1 MEDKDITQTDV
12 TGAPGNTGASN
23 ENGEVDVRDVYS
35 DEDSFCYTE
44 EQSYDEEPP
53 FEDFD
58 PPYAVNIPRLEYMTE
73 EEKKKTLLNF
83 AGRGQTT
90 LGDFI
95 EFKTEYA
102 IACAKQFPLPPT
114 ADDAKGLSGALM
126 EAITIEIMIANNG
139 REKGMKMPCIHALPE
154 ISLCKIAIELE
165 YVRLLKFSETAERND
180 CRLGIYCFDGV
191 NKGIYDLDENAIRSV
206 IRKYRYDIK
215 ESAMNNVFKML
226 VEMAPVVEV
235 GKYRN
240 LIPVNNGI
248 YDYDEKILMPFSP
261 DYIFTSKCRVNFDYV
276 ATNVVIH
283 NDDDGTDWDV
293 DSWVHEL
300 TDDPQV
306 EQLIW
311 QIIGAV
317 IRPNVR
323 WDKVIMPYST
333 KGNNGKGTLCRL
345 LRNLCGEGNYTS
357 IAINDMSKNFRLA
370 PLLSASA
377 VIVDE
382 NNVTGYLDDASTFKA
397 LITGDKVQIEAKYKN
412 PVDFRFSGLMVQCVN
427 FLPRVNDKTSSF
439 YRRILMVPFE
449 KCFTGAERKYI
460 KDDYLNRQ
468 EVLEY
473 VLCKVLEKIPS
484 YYEFDVPDACTRLLD
499 DYKTFNDPVR
509 QFAEEML
516 PELKWQLVP
525 NKFLYDLFK
534 AWYEENIPSG
544 RVQGKNS
551 FLQEFKDVI
560 AERDDWKATGSSVPT
575 QGYSFGSEPLI
586 IRYNLTKW
594 MNDAYRG
601 TDAAMICTPSMD
613 MIKSSVSGIIRT
625 TSGVAVEEDED
636 IPFSDKEKTV

>member
-1 MEDKDITQTDV
+1 MNDGTTNEQVVDTTDRVETISDLRMVKGTLVQATLNQAIRIAVNNAIEDAKMHFLPPSQDEV
-12 TGAPGNTGASN
+12 TEIEYRILDEVNRWISTVVADD
-23 ENGEVDVRDVYS
+23 GEKIQRLSYLPNAAIARLMIALEGIKALNYS
-35 DEDSFCYTE
+35 DG
-44 EQSYDEEPP
+44 
-53 FEDFD
+53 
-58 PPYAVNIPRLEYMTE
+58 N
-73 EEKKKTLLNF
+73 N
-83 AGRGQTT
+83 AGNYQ
-90 LGDFI
+90 
-95 EFKTEYA
+95 
-102 IACAKQFPLPPT
+102 
-114 ADDAKGLSGALM
+114 
-126 EAITIEIMIANNG
+126 
-139 REKGMKMPCIHALPE
+139 
-154 ISLCKIAIELE
+154 
-165 YVRLLKFSETAERND
+165 
-180 CRLGIYCFDGV
+180 LGIYQDCGE
-191 NKGIYDLDENAIRSV
+191 NEGIYVTTEDLFIKVIKKYNFNISVSGIRQV
-206 IRKYRYDIK
+206 MELLRYT
-215 ESAMNNVFKML
+215 
-226 VEMAPVVEV
+226 APVVAV
-235 GKYRN
+235 RKYRN

-248 YDYDEKILMPFSP
+248 FDYDTKKLLPFSP
-261 DYIFTSKCRVNFDYV
+261 DYVFVSKCKVNFNAA

-293 DSWVHEL
+293 DSWIHEL

-357 IAINDMSKNFRLA
+357 IAINDMSKNFRLS
-370 PLLSASA
+370 PLLHVSA

-397 LITGDKVQIEAKYKN
+397 LITGDQVQIEEKYKA

-534 AWYEENIPSG
+534 SWYEENIPSG

-551 FLQEFKDVI
+551 FLQEFKDVL

-613 MIKSSVSGIIRT
+613 TIKSSVSGIIRT
-625 TSGVAVEEDED
+625 TNVVAVEEDED
-636 IPFSDKEKTV
+636 KPFSDKEESV

>member
-1 MEDKDITQTDV
+1 MNDGTTNEQVVDTTDRVETISDLRMVKGTLVQATLNQAIRIAVNNAIEDAKMHFLPPSQDEV
-12 TGAPGNTGASN
+12 TEIEYRILDEVNRWISTVVADD
-23 ENGEVDVRDVYS
+23 GEKIQRLSYLPNAAIARLMIALEGIKALNYS
-35 DEDSFCYTE
+35 DG
-44 EQSYDEEPP
+44 
-53 FEDFD
+53 
-58 PPYAVNIPRLEYMTE
+58 N
-73 EEKKKTLLNF
+73 N
-83 AGRGQTT
+83 AGNYQ
-90 LGDFI
+90 
-95 EFKTEYA
+95 
-102 IACAKQFPLPPT
+102 
-114 ADDAKGLSGALM
+114 
-126 EAITIEIMIANNG
+126 
-139 REKGMKMPCIHALPE
+139 
-154 ISLCKIAIELE
+154 
-165 YVRLLKFSETAERND
+165 
-180 CRLGIYCFDGV
+180 LGIYQDCGE
-191 NKGIYDLDENAIRSV
+191 NEGIYVTTEDLFIKVIKKYNFNISVSGIRQV
-206 IRKYRYDIK
+206 MELLRYT
-215 ESAMNNVFKML
+215 
-226 VEMAPVVEV
+226 APVVAV
-235 GKYRN
+235 RKYRN

-248 YDYDEKILMPFSP
+248 FDYDTKKLLPFSP
-261 DYIFTSKCRVNFDYV
+261 DYVFVSKCKVNFNAA

-293 DSWVHEL
+293 DSWIHEL

-357 IAINDMSKNFRLA
+357 IAINDMSKNFRLS
-370 PLLSASA
+370 PLLHVSA

-397 LITGDKVQIEAKYKN
+397 LITGDQVQIEEKYKA
-412 PVDFRFSGLMVQCVN
+412 PVDFRFSGLMVQCVI

-484 YYEFDVPDACTRLLD
+484 YYDFDVPDACTRLLD

-613 MIKSSVSGIIRT
+613 TIKSSVSGIIRT
-625 TSGVAVEEDED
+625 TNVVAVEEDED
-636 IPFSDKEKTV
+636 KPFSDKEESV

>member
-1 MEDKDITQTDV
+1 MNDGTTNEQVVDTTDRVETISDLRMVKGTLVQATLNQAIRIAVNNAIEDAKMHFLPPSQDEV
-12 TGAPGNTGASN
+12 TEIEYRILDEVNRWISTVVADD
-23 ENGEVDVRDVYS
+23 GEKIQRLSYLPNAAIARLMIALEGIKALNYS
-35 DEDSFCYTE
+35 DG
-44 EQSYDEEPP
+44 
-53 FEDFD
+53 
-58 PPYAVNIPRLEYMTE
+58 N
-73 EEKKKTLLNF
+73 N
-83 AGRGQTT
+83 AGNYQ
-90 LGDFI
+90 
-95 EFKTEYA
+95 
-102 IACAKQFPLPPT
+102 
-114 ADDAKGLSGALM
+114 
-126 EAITIEIMIANNG
+126 
-139 REKGMKMPCIHALPE
+139 
-154 ISLCKIAIELE
+154 
-165 YVRLLKFSETAERND
+165 
-180 CRLGIYCFDGV
+180 LGIYQDCGE
-191 NKGIYDLDENAIRSV
+191 NEGIYVTTEDLFIKVIKKYNFNISVSGIRQV
-206 IRKYRYDIK
+206 MELLRYT
-215 ESAMNNVFKML
+215 
-226 VEMAPVVEV
+226 APVVAV
-235 GKYRN
+235 RKYRN

-248 YDYDEKILMPFSP
+248 FDYDTKKLLPFSP
-261 DYIFTSKCRVNFDYV
+261 DYVFVSKCKVNFNAA

-306 EQLIW
+306 EKLIW

-323 WDKVIMPYST
+323 WDKVVMPYST

-357 IAINDMSKNFRLA
+357 IAINDMSKNFRLS
-370 PLLSASA
+370 PLLHVSA

-397 LITGDKVQIEAKYKN
+397 LITGDQVQIEEKYKA
-412 PVDFRFSGLMVQCVN
+412 PVDFRFSGLMVKCVN

-484 YYEFDVPDACTRLLD
+484 YYDFDVPDACTRLLD

-613 MIKSSVSGIIRT
+613 TIKSSVSGIIRT

-636 IPFSDKEKTV
+636 KPFSDKEESV

>member
-1 MEDKDITQTDV
+1 MNDGTTNEQVVDTTDRVETISDLRMVKGTLVQATLNQAIRIAVNNAIEDAKMHFLPPSQDEV
-12 TGAPGNTGASN
+12 TEIEYRILDEVNRWISTVVADD
-23 ENGEVDVRDVYS
+23 GEKIQRLSYLPNAAIARLMIALEGIKALNYS
-35 DEDSFCYTE
+35 DG
-44 EQSYDEEPP
+44 
-53 FEDFD
+53 
-58 PPYAVNIPRLEYMTE
+58 N
-73 EEKKKTLLNF
+73 N
-83 AGRGQTT
+83 AGNYQ
-90 LGDFI
+90 
-95 EFKTEYA
+95 
-102 IACAKQFPLPPT
+102 
-114 ADDAKGLSGALM
+114 
-126 EAITIEIMIANNG
+126 
-139 REKGMKMPCIHALPE
+139 
-154 ISLCKIAIELE
+154 
-165 YVRLLKFSETAERND
+165 
-180 CRLGIYCFDGV
+180 LGIYQDCGE
-191 NKGIYDLDENAIRSV
+191 NEGIYVTTEDLFIKVIKKYNFNISVSGIRQV
-206 IRKYRYDIK
+206 MELLRYT
-215 ESAMNNVFKML
+215 
-226 VEMAPVVEV
+226 APVVAV
-235 GKYRN
+235 RKYRN

-248 YDYDEKILMPFSP
+248 FDYDTKKLLPFSP
-261 DYIFTSKCRVNFDYV
+261 DYVFVSKCKVNFNAA

-293 DSWVHEL
+293 DSWIHEL

-306 EQLIW
+306 EKLIW

-323 WDKVIMPYST
+323 WDKVVMPYST

-613 MIKSSVSGIIRT
+613 TIKSSVSGIIRT
-625 TSGVAVEEDED
+625 TNVVAVEEDED
-636 IPFSDKEKTV
+636 KPFSDKEESV

>member
-1 MEDKDITQTDV
+1 MIDGTTNEQVVDTTDRVETISDLRMVKGTLVQATLNQAIRIAVNNAIEDAKMHFLPPSQDEV
-12 TGAPGNTGASN
+12 TEIEYRILDEVNRWISTVVADD
-23 ENGEVDVRDVYS
+23 GEKIQRLSYLPNAAIARLMIALEGIKALNYS
-35 DEDSFCYTE
+35 DG
-44 EQSYDEEPP
+44 
-53 FEDFD
+53 
-58 PPYAVNIPRLEYMTE
+58 N
-73 EEKKKTLLNF
+73 N
-83 AGRGQTT
+83 AGNYQ
-90 LGDFI
+90 
-95 EFKTEYA
+95 
-102 IACAKQFPLPPT
+102 
-114 ADDAKGLSGALM
+114 
-126 EAITIEIMIANNG
+126 
-139 REKGMKMPCIHALPE
+139 
-154 ISLCKIAIELE
+154 
-165 YVRLLKFSETAERND
+165 
-180 CRLGIYCFDGV
+180 LGIYQDCGE
-191 NKGIYDLDENAIRSV
+191 NEGIYVTTEDLFIKVIKKYNFNISVSGIRQV
-206 IRKYRYDIK
+206 MELLRYT
-215 ESAMNNVFKML
+215 
-226 VEMAPVVEV
+226 APVVAV
-235 GKYRN
+235 RKYRN

-248 YDYDEKILMPFSP
+248 FDYDTKKLLPFSP
-261 DYIFTSKCRVNFDYV
+261 DYVFVSKCKVNFNAA

-293 DSWVHEL
+293 DSWIHEL

-357 IAINDMSKNFRLA
+357 IAINDMSKNFRLS
-370 PLLSASA
+370 PLLHVSA

-397 LITGDKVQIEAKYKN
+397 LITGDQVQIEEKYKA

-613 MIKSSVSGIIRT
+613 TIKSSVSGIIRT

-636 IPFSDKEKTV
+636 KPFSDKEESV

>member
-1 MEDKDITQTDV
+1 MNDGTTNEQVVDTTDRVETISDLRMVKGTLVQATLNQAIRIAVNNAIEDAKMHFLPPSQDEV
-12 TGAPGNTGASN
+12 TEIEYRILDEVNRWISTVVADDGEKIQRLSYLSN
-23 ENGEVDVRDVYS
+23 AAIARLMIALEGIKALNYS
-35 DEDSFCYTE
+35 DG
-44 EQSYDEEPP
+44 
-53 FEDFD
+53 
-58 PPYAVNIPRLEYMTE
+58 N
-73 EEKKKTLLNF
+73 N
-83 AGRGQTT
+83 AGNYQ
-90 LGDFI
+90 
-95 EFKTEYA
+95 
-102 IACAKQFPLPPT
+102 
-114 ADDAKGLSGALM
+114 
-126 EAITIEIMIANNG
+126 
-139 REKGMKMPCIHALPE
+139 
-154 ISLCKIAIELE
+154 
-165 YVRLLKFSETAERND
+165 
-180 CRLGIYCFDGV
+180 LGIYQDCGE
-191 NKGIYDLDENAIRSV
+191 NEGIYVTTEDLFIKVIKKYNFNISVSGIRQV
-206 IRKYRYDIK
+206 MELLRYT
-215 ESAMNNVFKML
+215 
-226 VEMAPVVEV
+226 APVVAV
-235 GKYRN
+235 RKYRN

-248 YDYDEKILMPFSP
+248 FDYDTKKLLPFSP
-261 DYIFTSKCRVNFDYV
+261 DYVFVSKCKVNFNAA

-293 DSWVHEL
+293 DSWIHEL

-306 EQLIW
+306 EKLIW

-357 IAINDMSKNFRLA
+357 IAINDMSKNFRLS
-370 PLLSASA
+370 PLLHVSA

-397 LITGDKVQIEAKYKN
+397 LITGDQVQIEEKYKA

-534 AWYEENIPSG
+534 SWYEENIPSG

-613 MIKSSVSGIIRT
+613 TIKSSVSGIIRT

-636 IPFSDKEKTV
+636 KPFSDKEESV

>member
-1 MEDKDITQTDV
+1 MNDGTTNEQVVDTTDRVETISDLRMVKGTLVQATLNQAIRIAVNNAIEDAKMHFLPPSQDEV
-12 TGAPGNTGASN
+12 TEIEYRILDEVNRWISTVVADD
-23 ENGEVDVRDVYS
+23 GEKIQRLSYLPNAAIARLMIALEGIKALNYS
-35 DEDSFCYTE
+35 DG
-44 EQSYDEEPP
+44 
-53 FEDFD
+53 
-58 PPYAVNIPRLEYMTE
+58 N
-73 EEKKKTLLNF
+73 N
-83 AGRGQTT
+83 AGNYQ
-90 LGDFI
+90 
-95 EFKTEYA
+95 
-102 IACAKQFPLPPT
+102 
-114 ADDAKGLSGALM
+114 
-126 EAITIEIMIANNG
+126 
-139 REKGMKMPCIHALPE
+139 
-154 ISLCKIAIELE
+154 
-165 YVRLLKFSETAERND
+165 
-180 CRLGIYCFDGV
+180 LGIYQDCGE
-191 NKGIYDLDENAIRSV
+191 NEGIYVTTEDLFIKVIKKYNFNISVSGIRQV
-206 IRKYRYDIK
+206 MELLRYT
-215 ESAMNNVFKML
+215 
-226 VEMAPVVEV
+226 APVVAV
-235 GKYRN
+235 RKYRN

-248 YDYDEKILMPFSP
+248 FDYDTKKLLPFSP
-261 DYIFTSKCRVNFDYV
+261 DYVFVSKCKVNFNAA

-293 DSWVHEL
+293 DSWIHEL

-357 IAINDMSKNFRLA
+357 IAINDMSKNFRLS
-370 PLLSASA
+370 PLLHVSA

-397 LITGDKVQIEAKYKN
+397 LITGDQVQIEEKYKA

-613 MIKSSVSGIIRT
+613 TIKSSVSGIIRT

-636 IPFSDKEKTV
+636 KPFSDKEESV

>member
-1 MEDKDITQTDV
+1 MNDGTTNEQVVDTTDRVETISDLRMVKGTLVQATLNQAIRIAVNNAIEDAKMHFLPPSQDEV
-12 TGAPGNTGASN
+12 TEIEYRILDEVNRWISTVVADD
-23 ENGEVDVRDVYS
+23 GEKIQRLSYLPNAAIARLMIALEGIKALNYS
-35 DEDSFCYTE
+35 DG
-44 EQSYDEEPP
+44 
-53 FEDFD
+53 
-58 PPYAVNIPRLEYMTE
+58 N
-73 EEKKKTLLNF
+73 N
-83 AGRGQTT
+83 AGNYQ
-90 LGDFI
+90 
-95 EFKTEYA
+95 
-102 IACAKQFPLPPT
+102 
-114 ADDAKGLSGALM
+114 
-126 EAITIEIMIANNG
+126 
-139 REKGMKMPCIHALPE
+139 
-154 ISLCKIAIELE
+154 
-165 YVRLLKFSETAERND
+165 
-180 CRLGIYCFDGV
+180 LGIYQDCGE
-191 NKGIYDLDENAIRSV
+191 NEGIYVTTEDLFIKVIKKYNFNISVSGIRQV
-206 IRKYRYDIK
+206 MELLRYT
-215 ESAMNNVFKML
+215 
-226 VEMAPVVEV
+226 APVVAV
-235 GKYRN
+235 RKYRN

-248 YDYDEKILMPFSP
+248 FDYDTKKLLPFSP
-261 DYIFTSKCRVNFDYV
+261 DYVFVSKCKVNFNAA

-293 DSWVHEL
+293 DSWIHEL

-357 IAINDMSKNFRLA
+357 IAINDMSKNFRLS
-370 PLLSASA
+370 PLLHVSA

-397 LITGDKVQIEAKYKN
+397 LITGDQVQIEEKYKA

-484 YYEFDVPDACTRLLD
+484 YYDFDVPDACTRLLD

-509 QFAEEML
+509 QFGEEML

-613 MIKSSVSGIIRT
+613 TIKSSVSGIIRT
-625 TSGVAVEEDED
+625 TNVVAVEEDED
-636 IPFSDKEKTV
+636 KPFSDKEESV

>member
-1 MEDKDITQTDV
+1 MNDGTTNEQVVDTTDRVETISDLRMVKGTLVQATLNQAIRIAVNNAIEDAKMHFLPPSQDEV
-12 TGAPGNTGASN
+12 TEIEYRILDEVNRWISTVVADD
-23 ENGEVDVRDVYS
+23 GEKIQRLSYLPNAAIARLMIALEGIKALNYS
-35 DEDSFCYTE
+35 DG
-44 EQSYDEEPP
+44 
-53 FEDFD
+53 
-58 PPYAVNIPRLEYMTE
+58 N
-73 EEKKKTLLNF
+73 N
-83 AGRGQTT
+83 AGNYQ
-90 LGDFI
+90 
-95 EFKTEYA
+95 
-102 IACAKQFPLPPT
+102 
-114 ADDAKGLSGALM
+114 
-126 EAITIEIMIANNG
+126 
-139 REKGMKMPCIHALPE
+139 
-154 ISLCKIAIELE
+154 
-165 YVRLLKFSETAERND
+165 
-180 CRLGIYCFDGV
+180 LGIYQDCGE
-191 NKGIYDLDENAIRSV
+191 NEGIYVTTEDLFIKVIKKYNFNISVSGIRQV
-206 IRKYRYDIK
+206 MELLRYT
-215 ESAMNNVFKML
+215 
-226 VEMAPVVEV
+226 APVVAV
-235 GKYRN
+235 RKYRN

-248 YDYDEKILMPFSP
+248 FDYDTKKLLPFSP
-261 DYIFTSKCRVNFDYV
+261 DYVFVSKCKVNFNAA

-357 IAINDMSKNFRLA
+357 IAINDMSKNFRLS
-370 PLLSASA
+370 PLLHVSA

-382 NNVTGYLDDASTFKA
+382 NNVTAYLDDASTFKA
-397 LITGDKVQIEAKYKN
+397 LITGDQVQIEEKYKA

-484 YYEFDVPDACTRLLD
+484 YYDFDVPDACTRLLD

-613 MIKSSVSGIIRT
+613 TIKSSVSGIIRT
-625 TSGVAVEEDED
+625 TNVVAVEEDED
-636 IPFSDKEKTV
+636 KPFSDKEESV

>member
-1 MEDKDITQTDV
+1 MNDGTTNEQVVDTTDRVETISDLRMVKGTLVQATLNQAIRIAVNNAIEDAKMHFLPPSQDEV
-12 TGAPGNTGASN
+12 TEIEYRILDEVNRWISTVVADD
-23 ENGEVDVRDVYS
+23 GEKIQRLSYLPNAAIARLMIALEGIKALNYS
-35 DEDSFCYTE
+35 DG
-44 EQSYDEEPP
+44 
-53 FEDFD
+53 
-58 PPYAVNIPRLEYMTE
+58 N
-73 EEKKKTLLNF
+73 N
-83 AGRGQTT
+83 AGNYQ
-90 LGDFI
+90 
-95 EFKTEYA
+95 
-102 IACAKQFPLPPT
+102 
-114 ADDAKGLSGALM
+114 
-126 EAITIEIMIANNG
+126 
-139 REKGMKMPCIHALPE
+139 
-154 ISLCKIAIELE
+154 
-165 YVRLLKFSETAERND
+165 
-180 CRLGIYCFDGV
+180 LGIYQDCGE
-191 NKGIYDLDENAIRSV
+191 NEGIYVTTEDLFIKVIKKYNFNISVSGIRQV
-206 IRKYRYDIK
+206 MELLRYT
-215 ESAMNNVFKML
+215 
-226 VEMAPVVEV
+226 APVVAV
-235 GKYRN
+235 RKYRN

-248 YDYDEKILMPFSP
+248 FDYDTKKLLPFSP
-261 DYIFTSKCRVNFDYV
+261 DYVFVSKCKVNFNAA

-293 DSWVHEL
+293 DSWIHEL

-357 IAINDMSKNFRLA
+357 IAINDMSKNFRLS
-370 PLLSASA
+370 PLLHVSA

-397 LITGDKVQIEAKYKN
+397 LITGDQVQIEEKYKA

-473 VLCKVLEKIPS
+473 VLYKVLEVIPS
-484 YYEFDVPDACTRLLD
+484 YYDFDVPDACTRLLD

-560 AERDDWKATGSSVPT
+560 AERGDWKATGSSVPT

-613 MIKSSVSGIIRT
+613 TIKSSVSGIIRT
-625 TSGVAVEEDED
+625 TNVVAVEEDED
-636 IPFSDKEKTV
+636 KPFSDKEESV

>member
-1 MEDKDITQTDV
+1 MNDGTTNEQVVDTTDRVETISDLRMVKGTLVQATLNQAIRIAVNNAIEDAKMHFLPPSQDEV
-12 TGAPGNTGASN
+12 TEIEYRILDEVNRWISTVVADD
-23 ENGEVDVRDVYS
+23 GEKIQRLSYLPNAAIARLMIALEGIKALNYS
-35 DEDSFCYTE
+35 DG
-44 EQSYDEEPP
+44 
-53 FEDFD
+53 
-58 PPYAVNIPRLEYMTE
+58 N
-73 EEKKKTLLNF
+73 N
-83 AGRGQTT
+83 AGNYQ
-90 LGDFI
+90 
-95 EFKTEYA
+95 
-102 IACAKQFPLPPT
+102 
-114 ADDAKGLSGALM
+114 
-126 EAITIEIMIANNG
+126 
-139 REKGMKMPCIHALPE
+139 
-154 ISLCKIAIELE
+154 
-165 YVRLLKFSETAERND
+165 
-180 CRLGIYCFDGV
+180 LGIYQDCGE
-191 NKGIYDLDENAIRSV
+191 NEGIYVTTEDLFIKVIKKYNFNISVSGIRQV
-206 IRKYRYDIK
+206 MELLRYT
-215 ESAMNNVFKML
+215 
-226 VEMAPVVEV
+226 APVVAV
-235 GKYRN
+235 RKYRN

-248 YDYDEKILMPFSP
+248 FDYDTKKLLPFSP
-261 DYIFTSKCRVNFDYV
+261 DYVFVSKCKVNFNAA

-293 DSWVHEL
+293 DSWIHEL

-357 IAINDMSKNFRLA
+357 IAINDMSKNFRLS
-370 PLLSASA
+370 PLLHVSA

-397 LITGDKVQIEAKYKN
+397 LITGDQVQIEEKYKA

-473 VLCKVLEKIPS
+473 VLCKVLEVIPS
-484 YYEFDVPDACTRLLD
+484 YYDFDVPDACTRLLD

-613 MIKSSVSGIIRT
+613 TIKSSVSGIIRT

-636 IPFSDKEKTV
+636 KPFSDKEESV

>member
-1 MEDKDITQTDV
+1 MELL
-12 TGAPGNTGASN
+12 
-23 ENGEVDVRDVYS
+23 R
-35 DEDSFCYTE
+35 YT
-44 EQSYDEEPP
+44 
-53 FEDFD
+53 
-58 PPYAVNIPRLEYMTE
+58 
-73 EEKKKTLLNF
+73 
-83 AGRGQTT
+83 
-90 LGDFI
+90 
-95 EFKTEYA
+95 
-102 IACAKQFPLPPT
+102 
-114 ADDAKGLSGALM
+114 
-126 EAITIEIMIANNG
+126 
-139 REKGMKMPCIHALPE
+139 
-154 ISLCKIAIELE
+154 
-165 YVRLLKFSETAERND
+165 
-180 CRLGIYCFDGV
+180 
-191 NKGIYDLDENAIRSV
+191 
-206 IRKYRYDIK
+206 
-215 ESAMNNVFKML
+215 
-226 VEMAPVVEV
+226 APVVAV
-235 GKYRN
+235 RKYRN

-248 YDYDEKILMPFSP
+248 FDYDTKKLLPFSP
-261 DYIFTSKCRVNFDYV
+261 DYVFVSKCKVNFNAA

-357 IAINDMSKNFRLA
+357 IAINDMSKNFRLS
-370 PLLSASA
+370 PLLHVSA

-397 LITGDKVQIEAKYKN
+397 LITGDQVQIEEKYKA

-613 MIKSSVSGIIRT
+613 TIKSSVSGIIRT
-625 TSGVAVEEDED
+625 TNVVAVEEDED
-636 IPFSDKEKTV
+636 KPFSDKEESV

>member
-1 MEDKDITQTDV
+1 MNDGTTNEQVVDTTDRVETISDLRMVKGTLVQATLNQAIRIAVNNAIEDAKMHFLPPSQDEV
-12 TGAPGNTGASN
+12 TEIEYRILDEVNRWISTVVADD
-23 ENGEVDVRDVYS
+23 GEKIQRLSYLPNAAIARLMIALEGIKALNYS
-35 DEDSFCYTE
+35 DGNS
-44 EQSYDEEPP
+44 
-53 FEDFD
+53 
-58 PPYAVNIPRLEYMTE
+58 
-73 EEKKKTLLNF
+73 
-83 AGRGQTT
+83 AGNYQ
-90 LGDFI
+90 
-95 EFKTEYA
+95 
-102 IACAKQFPLPPT
+102 
-114 ADDAKGLSGALM
+114 
-126 EAITIEIMIANNG
+126 
-139 REKGMKMPCIHALPE
+139 
-154 ISLCKIAIELE
+154 
-165 YVRLLKFSETAERND
+165 
-180 CRLGIYCFDGV
+180 LGIYQDCGE
-191 NKGIYDLDENAIRSV
+191 NEGIYVTTEDLFIKVIKKYNFNISVSGIRQV
-206 IRKYRYDIK
+206 MELLRYT
-215 ESAMNNVFKML
+215 
-226 VEMAPVVEV
+226 APVVAV
-235 GKYRN
+235 RKYRN

-248 YDYDEKILMPFSP
+248 FDYDTKKLLPFSP
-261 DYIFTSKCRVNFDYV
+261 DYVFVSKCKVNFNAV

-293 DSWVHEL
+293 DSWIHEL
-300 TDDPQV
+300 TDDSQV

-317 IRPNVR
+317 VRPNVR

-345 LRNLCGEGNYTS
+345 LRNLCGVGNHTS
-357 IAINDMSKNFRLA
+357 IAINDINKNFRLS
-370 PLLSASA
+370 PLLHVSA

-397 LITGDKVQIEAKYKN
+397 LITGDQVQIEEKYKA

-427 FLPRVNDKTSSF
+427 FMPRVNDKTSSF

-460 KDDYLNRQ
+460 KEDYLNRQ

-473 VLCKVLEKIPS
+473 VLYKVLEVIPS
-484 YYEFDVPDACTRLLD
+484 YYEFDVPDVCTSLLD

-551 FLQEFKDVI
+551 FLQEFKDVL

-575 QGYSFGSEPLI
+575 QGYSFCSEPLI

-594 MNDAYRG
+594 MNDSYRG
-601 TDAAMICTPSMD
+601 TSAVMKCTPPMD
-613 MIKSSVSGIIRT
+613 MIKSSVSGIIRI

>member
-1 MEDKDITQTDV
+1 MNDGTTNEQVVDTTDRVETISDLRMVKGTLVQATLNQAIRIAVNNAIEDAKMHFLPPSQDEV
-12 TGAPGNTGASN
+12 TEIEYRILDEVNRWISTVVADD
-23 ENGEVDVRDVYS
+23 GEKIQRLSYLPNAAIARLMIALEGIKALNYS
-35 DEDSFCYTE
+35 DG
-44 EQSYDEEPP
+44 
-53 FEDFD
+53 
-58 PPYAVNIPRLEYMTE
+58 N
-73 EEKKKTLLNF
+73 N
-83 AGRGQTT
+83 AGNYQ
-90 LGDFI
+90 
-95 EFKTEYA
+95 
-102 IACAKQFPLPPT
+102 
-114 ADDAKGLSGALM
+114 
-126 EAITIEIMIANNG
+126 
-139 REKGMKMPCIHALPE
+139 
-154 ISLCKIAIELE
+154 
-165 YVRLLKFSETAERND
+165 
-180 CRLGIYCFDGV
+180 LGIYQDCGE
-191 NKGIYDLDENAIRSV
+191 NEGIYVTTEDLFIKVIKKYNFNISVSGIRQV
-206 IRKYRYDIK
+206 MELLRYT
-215 ESAMNNVFKML
+215 
-226 VEMAPVVEV
+226 APVVAV
-235 GKYRN
+235 RKYRN

-248 YDYDEKILMPFSP
+248 FDYDTKKLLPFSP
-261 DYIFTSKCRVNFDYV
+261 DYVFVSKCKVNFNAA

-323 WDKVIMPYST
+323 WDKVVMPYST

-357 IAINDMSKNFRLA
+357 IAINDMSKNFRLS
-370 PLLSASA
+370 PLLHVSA

-397 LITGDKVQIEAKYKN
+397 LITGDQVQIEEKYKA

-484 YYEFDVPDACTRLLD
+484 YYDFDVPDACTRLLD

-613 MIKSSVSGIIRT
+613 TIKSSVSGIIRT
-625 TSGVAVEEDED
+625 TNVVAVEEDED
-636 IPFSDKEKTV
+636 KPFSDKEESV

>member
-1 MEDKDITQTDV
+1 MNDGTTNEQVVDTTDRVETISDLRMVKGTLVQATLNQAIRIAVNNAIEDAKMHFLPPSQDEV
-12 TGAPGNTGASN
+12 TEIEYRILDEVNRWISTVVADD
-23 ENGEVDVRDVYS
+23 GEKIQRLSYLPNAAIARLMIALEGIKALNYS
-35 DEDSFCYTE
+35 DG
-44 EQSYDEEPP
+44 
-53 FEDFD
+53 
-58 PPYAVNIPRLEYMTE
+58 N
-73 EEKKKTLLNF
+73 N
-83 AGRGQTT
+83 AGNYQ
-90 LGDFI
+90 
-95 EFKTEYA
+95 
-102 IACAKQFPLPPT
+102 
-114 ADDAKGLSGALM
+114 
-126 EAITIEIMIANNG
+126 
-139 REKGMKMPCIHALPE
+139 
-154 ISLCKIAIELE
+154 
-165 YVRLLKFSETAERND
+165 
-180 CRLGIYCFDGV
+180 LGIYQDCGE
-191 NKGIYDLDENAIRSV
+191 NEGIYVTTEDLFIKVIKKYNFNISVSGIRQV
-206 IRKYRYDIK
+206 MELLRYT
-215 ESAMNNVFKML
+215 
-226 VEMAPVVEV
+226 APVVAV
-235 GKYRN
+235 RKYRN

-248 YDYDEKILMPFSP
+248 FDYDTKKLLPFSP
-261 DYIFTSKCRVNFDYV
+261 DYVFVSKCKVNFNAA

-293 DSWVHEL
+293 DSWIHEL

-306 EQLIW
+306 EKLIW

-357 IAINDMSKNFRLA
+357 IAINDMSKNFRLS
-370 PLLSASA
+370 PLLHVSA

-397 LITGDKVQIEAKYKN
+397 LITGDQVQIEEKYKA

-473 VLCKVLEKIPS
+473 VLYKVLEVIPS
-484 YYEFDVPDACTRLLD
+484 YYDFDVPDACTRLLD

-560 AERDDWKATGSSVPT
+560 AERGDWKATGSSVPT

-636 IPFSDKEKTV
+636 KPFSDKEESV

>member
-1 MEDKDITQTDV
+1 MNDGTTNEQVVDTTDRVETISDLRMVKGTLVQATLNQAIRIAVNNAIEDAKMHFLPPSQDEV
-12 TGAPGNTGASN
+12 TEIEYRILDEVNRWISTVVADD
-23 ENGEVDVRDVYS
+23 GEKIQRLSYLPNAAIARLMIALEGIKALNYS
-35 DEDSFCYTE
+35 DG
-44 EQSYDEEPP
+44 
-53 FEDFD
+53 
-58 PPYAVNIPRLEYMTE
+58 N
-73 EEKKKTLLNF
+73 N
-83 AGRGQTT
+83 AGNYQ
-90 LGDFI
+90 
-95 EFKTEYA
+95 
-102 IACAKQFPLPPT
+102 
-114 ADDAKGLSGALM
+114 
-126 EAITIEIMIANNG
+126 
-139 REKGMKMPCIHALPE
+139 
-154 ISLCKIAIELE
+154 
-165 YVRLLKFSETAERND
+165 
-180 CRLGIYCFDGV
+180 LGIYQDCGE
-191 NKGIYDLDENAIRSV
+191 NEGIYVTTEDLFIKVIKKYNFNISVSGIRQV
-206 IRKYRYDIK
+206 MELLRYT
-215 ESAMNNVFKML
+215 
-226 VEMAPVVEV
+226 APVVAV
-235 GKYRN
+235 RKYRN

-248 YDYDEKILMPFSP
+248 FDYDTKKLLPFSP
-261 DYIFTSKCRVNFDYV
+261 DYVFVSKCKVNFNAA

-293 DSWVHEL
+293 DSWIHEL

-357 IAINDMSKNFRLA
+357 IAINDMSKNFRLS
-370 PLLSASA
+370 PLLHVSA

-397 LITGDKVQIEAKYKN
+397 LITGDQVQIEEKYKA

-473 VLCKVLEKIPS
+473 VLYKVLEVIPS
-484 YYEFDVPDACTRLLD
+484 YYDFDVPDACTRLLD

-560 AERDDWKATGSSVPT
+560 AEHDDWKATGSSVPT

-613 MIKSSVSGIIRT
+613 TIKSSVSGIIRT

-636 IPFSDKEKTV
+636 KPFSDKEESV

>member
-1 MEDKDITQTDV
+1 MNDGTTNEQVVDTTDRVETISDLRMVKGTLVQATLNQAIRIAVNNAIEDAKMHFLPPSQDEV
-12 TGAPGNTGASN
+12 TEIEYRILDEVNRWISTVVADD
-23 ENGEVDVRDVYS
+23 GEKIQRLSYLPNAAIARLMIALEGIKALNYS
-35 DEDSFCYTE
+35 DG
-44 EQSYDEEPP
+44 
-53 FEDFD
+53 
-58 PPYAVNIPRLEYMTE
+58 N
-73 EEKKKTLLNF
+73 N
-83 AGRGQTT
+83 AGNYQ
-90 LGDFI
+90 
-95 EFKTEYA
+95 
-102 IACAKQFPLPPT
+102 
-114 ADDAKGLSGALM
+114 
-126 EAITIEIMIANNG
+126 
-139 REKGMKMPCIHALPE
+139 
-154 ISLCKIAIELE
+154 
-165 YVRLLKFSETAERND
+165 
-180 CRLGIYCFDGV
+180 LGIYQDCGE
-191 NKGIYDLDENAIRSV
+191 NEGIYVTTEDLFIKVIKKYNFNISVSGIRQV
-206 IRKYRYDIK
+206 MELLRYT
-215 ESAMNNVFKML
+215 
-226 VEMAPVVEV
+226 APVVAV
-235 GKYRN
+235 RKYRN

-248 YDYDEKILMPFSP
+248 FDYDTKKLLPFSP
-261 DYIFTSKCRVNFDYV
+261 DYVFVSKCKVNFNAA

-382 NNVTGYLDDASTFKA
+382 NNVTGYLDDASAFKA

-468 EVLEY
+468 EVLGY

-484 YYEFDVPDACTRLLD
+484 YYDFDVPDACTRLLD

-613 MIKSSVSGIIRT
+613 TIKSSVSGIIRT
-625 TSGVAVEEDED
+625 TNVVAVEEDED
-636 IPFSDKEKTV
+636 KPFSDKEESV

>member
-1 MEDKDITQTDV
+1 MNDGTTNEQVVDTTDRVETISDLRMVKGTLVQATLNQAIRIAVNNAIEDAKMHFLPPSQDEV
-12 TGAPGNTGASN
+12 TEIEYRILDEVNRWISTVVADD
-23 ENGEVDVRDVYS
+23 GEKIQRLSYLPNAAIARLMIALEGIKALNYS
-35 DEDSFCYTE
+35 DG
-44 EQSYDEEPP
+44 
-53 FEDFD
+53 
-58 PPYAVNIPRLEYMTE
+58 N
-73 EEKKKTLLNF
+73 N
-83 AGRGQTT
+83 AGNYQ
-90 LGDFI
+90 
-95 EFKTEYA
+95 
-102 IACAKQFPLPPT
+102 
-114 ADDAKGLSGALM
+114 
-126 EAITIEIMIANNG
+126 
-139 REKGMKMPCIHALPE
+139 
-154 ISLCKIAIELE
+154 
-165 YVRLLKFSETAERND
+165 
-180 CRLGIYCFDGV
+180 LGIYQDCGE
-191 NKGIYDLDENAIRSV
+191 NEGIYVTTEDLFIKVIKKYNFNISVSGIRQV
-206 IRKYRYDIK
+206 MELLRYT
-215 ESAMNNVFKML
+215 
-226 VEMAPVVEV
+226 APVVAV
-235 GKYRN
+235 RKYRN

-248 YDYDEKILMPFSP
+248 FDYDTKKLLPFSP
-261 DYIFTSKCRVNFDYV
+261 DYVFVSKCKVNFNAA

-293 DSWVHEL
+293 DSWIHEL

-357 IAINDMSKNFRLA
+357 IAINDMSKNFRLS
-370 PLLSASA
+370 PLLHVSA

-397 LITGDKVQIEAKYKN
+397 LITGDQVQIEEKYKA

-473 VLCKVLEKIPS
+473 VLYKVLEVIPS
-484 YYEFDVPDACTRLLD
+484 YYDFDVPDACTRLLD

-560 AERDDWKATGSSVPT
+560 AEHDDWKATGSSVPT

-613 MIKSSVSGIIRT
+613 TIKSSVSGIIRT
-625 TSGVAVEEDED
+625 TNVVAVEEDED
-636 IPFSDKEKTV
+636 KPFSDKEESV

>member
-1 MEDKDITQTDV
+1 MNDGTTNEQVVDTTDRVETISDLRMVKGTLVQATLNQAIRIAVNNAIEDAKMHFLPPSQDEV
-12 TGAPGNTGASN
+12 TEIEYRILDEVNRWISTVVADD
-23 ENGEVDVRDVYS
+23 GEKIQRLSYLPNAAIARLMIALEGIKALNYS
-35 DEDSFCYTE
+35 DG
-44 EQSYDEEPP
+44 
-53 FEDFD
+53 
-58 PPYAVNIPRLEYMTE
+58 N
-73 EEKKKTLLNF
+73 N
-83 AGRGQTT
+83 AGNYQ
-90 LGDFI
+90 
-95 EFKTEYA
+95 
-102 IACAKQFPLPPT
+102 
-114 ADDAKGLSGALM
+114 
-126 EAITIEIMIANNG
+126 
-139 REKGMKMPCIHALPE
+139 
-154 ISLCKIAIELE
+154 
-165 YVRLLKFSETAERND
+165 
-180 CRLGIYCFDGV
+180 LGIYQDCGE
-191 NKGIYDLDENAIRSV
+191 NEGIYVTTEDLFIKVIKKYNFNISVSGIRQV
-206 IRKYRYDIK
+206 MELLRYT
-215 ESAMNNVFKML
+215 
-226 VEMAPVVEV
+226 APVVAV
-235 GKYRN
+235 RKYRN

-248 YDYDEKILMPFSP
+248 FDYDTKKLLPFSP
-261 DYIFTSKCRVNFDYV
+261 DYVFVSKCKVNFNAA

-484 YYEFDVPDACTRLLD
+484 YYEFDVPDVCTSLLD

-551 FLQEFKDVI
+551 FLQEFKDVL

-575 QGYSFGSEPLI
+575 QGYSFCSEPLI

-613 MIKSSVSGIIRT
+613 TIKSSVSGIIRT

-636 IPFSDKEKTV
+636 KPFSDKEESV

>member
-1 MEDKDITQTDV
+1 MNDGTTNEQVVDTTDQVETISDLRMVKGTLVQATLNQAIRIAVNNAIEDAKTHFLPPSQDEV
-12 TGAPGNTGASN
+12 TEIEYRILDEVNRWISTVVAGD
-23 ENGEVDVRDVYS
+23 GEKIQRLSYLPNAAIARLMIALEGIKALNYS
-35 DEDSFCYTE
+35 DG
-44 EQSYDEEPP
+44 
-53 FEDFD
+53 
-58 PPYAVNIPRLEYMTE
+58 N
-73 EEKKKTLLNF
+73 N
-83 AGRGQTT
+83 AGNYQ
-90 LGDFI
+90 
-95 EFKTEYA
+95 
-102 IACAKQFPLPPT
+102 
-114 ADDAKGLSGALM
+114 
-126 EAITIEIMIANNG
+126 
-139 REKGMKMPCIHALPE
+139 
-154 ISLCKIAIELE
+154 
-165 YVRLLKFSETAERND
+165 
-180 CRLGIYCFDGV
+180 LGIYQDCGE
-191 NKGIYDLDENAIRSV
+191 NEGIYVTTEDLFIKVIKKYNFNISVSGIRQV
-206 IRKYRYDIK
+206 MELLRYT
-215 ESAMNNVFKML
+215 
-226 VEMAPVVEV
+226 APVVAV
-235 GKYRN
+235 RKYRN

-248 YDYDEKILMPFSP
+248 FDYDTKKLLPFSP
-261 DYIFTSKCRVNFDYV
+261 DYVFVSKCKVNFN
-276 ATNVVIH
+276 ATAINVVIH

-293 DSWVHEL
+293 DSWIHEL
-300 TDDPQV
+300 TDDSQV

-345 LRNLCGEGNYTS
+345 LRNLCGVGNHTS
-357 IAINDMSKNFRLA
+357 IAINDINKNFRLS
-370 PLLSASA
+370 PLLHVSA

-397 LITGDKVQIEAKYKN
+397 LITGDQVQIEEKHKA

-427 FLPRVNDKTSSF
+427 FMPRVNDKTSSF

-460 KDDYLNRQ
+460 KEDYLNRQ

-473 VLCKVLEKIPS
+473 VLYKVLEVIPS
-484 YYEFDVPDACTRLLD
+484 YYEFDVPDVCTSLLD

-551 FLQEFKDVI
+551 FLQEFKDVL

-594 MNDAYRG
+594 MNDSYRG
-601 TDAAMICTPSMD
+601 TSAVMKCTPPMD

>member
-1 MEDKDITQTDV
+1 MNDGTTNEQVVDTTDRVETISDLRMVKGTLVQATLNQAIRIAVNNAIEDAKMHFLPPSQDEV
-12 TGAPGNTGASN
+12 TEIEYRILDEVNRWISTVVADD
-23 ENGEVDVRDVYS
+23 GEKIQRLSYLPNAAIARLMIALEGIKALNYS
-35 DEDSFCYTE
+35 DG
-44 EQSYDEEPP
+44 
-53 FEDFD
+53 
-58 PPYAVNIPRLEYMTE
+58 N
-73 EEKKKTLLNF
+73 N
-83 AGRGQTT
+83 AGNYQ
-90 LGDFI
+90 
-95 EFKTEYA
+95 
-102 IACAKQFPLPPT
+102 
-114 ADDAKGLSGALM
+114 
-126 EAITIEIMIANNG
+126 
-139 REKGMKMPCIHALPE
+139 
-154 ISLCKIAIELE
+154 
-165 YVRLLKFSETAERND
+165 
-180 CRLGIYCFDGV
+180 LGIYQDCGE
-191 NKGIYDLDENAIRSV
+191 NEGIYVTTEDLFIKVIKKYNFNISVSGIRQV
-206 IRKYRYDIK
+206 MELLRYT
-215 ESAMNNVFKML
+215 
-226 VEMAPVVEV
+226 APVVAV
-235 GKYRN
+235 RKYRN

-248 YDYDEKILMPFSP
+248 FDYDTKKLLPFSP
-261 DYIFTSKCRVNFDYV
+261 DYVFVSKCKVNFNAA

-293 DSWVHEL
+293 DSWIHEL

-357 IAINDMSKNFRLA
+357 IAINDMSKNFRLS
-370 PLLSASA
+370 PLLHVSA

-397 LITGDKVQIEAKYKN
+397 LITGDQVQIEEKYKA

-560 AERDDWKATGSSVPT
+560 AERDDWKATGSRVPT

-613 MIKSSVSGIIRT
+613 TIKSSVSGIIRT
-625 TSGVAVEEDED
+625 TNVVAVEEDED
-636 IPFSDKEKTV
+636 KPFSDKEESV

>member
-1 MEDKDITQTDV
+1 MNDGTTNEQVVDTTDRVETISDLRMVKGTLVQATLNQAIRIAVNNAIEDAKMHFLPPSQDEV
-12 TGAPGNTGASN
+12 TEIEYRILDEVNRWISTVVADD
-23 ENGEVDVRDVYS
+23 GEKIQRLSYLPNAAIARLMIALEGIKALNYS
-35 DEDSFCYTE
+35 DG
-44 EQSYDEEPP
+44 
-53 FEDFD
+53 
-58 PPYAVNIPRLEYMTE
+58 N
-73 EEKKKTLLNF
+73 N
-83 AGRGQTT
+83 AGNYQ
-90 LGDFI
+90 
-95 EFKTEYA
+95 
-102 IACAKQFPLPPT
+102 
-114 ADDAKGLSGALM
+114 
-126 EAITIEIMIANNG
+126 
-139 REKGMKMPCIHALPE
+139 
-154 ISLCKIAIELE
+154 
-165 YVRLLKFSETAERND
+165 
-180 CRLGIYCFDGV
+180 LGIYQDCGE
-191 NKGIYDLDENAIRSV
+191 NEGIYVTTEDLFIKVIKKYNFNISVSGIRQV
-206 IRKYRYDIK
+206 MELLRYT
-215 ESAMNNVFKML
+215 
-226 VEMAPVVEV
+226 APVVAV
-235 GKYRN
+235 RKYRN

-248 YDYDEKILMPFSP
+248 FDYDTKKLLPFSP
-261 DYIFTSKCRVNFDYV
+261 DYVFVSKCKVNFNAA

-293 DSWVHEL
+293 DSWIHEL

-357 IAINDMSKNFRLA
+357 IAINDMSKNFRLS
-370 PLLSASA
+370 PLLHVSA

-397 LITGDKVQIEAKYKN
+397 LITGDQVQIEEKYKA

-473 VLCKVLEKIPS
+473 VLYKVLEVIPS
-484 YYEFDVPDACTRLLD
+484 YYDFDVPDACTRLLD

-560 AERDDWKATGSSVPT
+560 AERGDWKATGSSVPT

-613 MIKSSVSGIIRT
+613 TIKSSVSGIIRT

-636 IPFSDKEKTV
+636 KPFSDKEESV

>member
-1 MEDKDITQTDV
+1 MNDGTTNEQVVDTTDRVETISDLRMVKGTLVQATLNQAIRIAVNNAIEDAKMHFLPPSQDEV
-12 TGAPGNTGASN
+12 TEIEYRILDEVNRWISTVVADD
-23 ENGEVDVRDVYS
+23 GEKIQRLSYLPNAAIARLMIALEGIKALNYS
-35 DEDSFCYTE
+35 DG
-44 EQSYDEEPP
+44 
-53 FEDFD
+53 
-58 PPYAVNIPRLEYMTE
+58 N
-73 EEKKKTLLNF
+73 N
-83 AGRGQTT
+83 AGNYQ
-90 LGDFI
+90 
-95 EFKTEYA
+95 
-102 IACAKQFPLPPT
+102 
-114 ADDAKGLSGALM
+114 
-126 EAITIEIMIANNG
+126 
-139 REKGMKMPCIHALPE
+139 
-154 ISLCKIAIELE
+154 
-165 YVRLLKFSETAERND
+165 
-180 CRLGIYCFDGV
+180 LGIYQDCGE
-191 NKGIYDLDENAIRSV
+191 NEGIYVTTEDLFIKVIKKYNFNISVSGIRQV
-206 IRKYRYDIK
+206 MELLRYT
-215 ESAMNNVFKML
+215 
-226 VEMAPVVEV
+226 APVVAV
-235 GKYRN
+235 RKYRN

-248 YDYDEKILMPFSP
+248 FDYDTKKLLPFSP
-261 DYIFTSKCRVNFDYV
+261 DYVFVSKCKVNFNAT

-293 DSWVHEL
+293 DSWIHEL

-357 IAINDMSKNFRLA
+357 IAINDMSKNFRLS
-370 PLLSASA
+370 PLLHVSA

-397 LITGDKVQIEAKYKN
+397 LITGDQVQIEEKYKA

-613 MIKSSVSGIIRT
+613 TIKSSVSGIIRT
-625 TSGVAVEEDED
+625 TNVVAVEEDED
-636 IPFSDKEKTV
+636 KPFSDKEESV

>member
-1 MEDKDITQTDV
+1 MNDGTTNEQVVDTTDRVETISDLRMVKGTLVQATLNQAIRIAVNNAIEDAKMHFLPPSQDEV
-12 TGAPGNTGASN
+12 TEIEYRILDEVNRWISTVVADD
-23 ENGEVDVRDVYS
+23 GEKIQRLSYLPNAAIARLMIALEGIKALNYS
-35 DEDSFCYTE
+35 DG
-44 EQSYDEEPP
+44 
-53 FEDFD
+53 
-58 PPYAVNIPRLEYMTE
+58 N
-73 EEKKKTLLNF
+73 N
-83 AGRGQTT
+83 AGNYQ
-90 LGDFI
+90 
-95 EFKTEYA
+95 
-102 IACAKQFPLPPT
+102 
-114 ADDAKGLSGALM
+114 
-126 EAITIEIMIANNG
+126 
-139 REKGMKMPCIHALPE
+139 
-154 ISLCKIAIELE
+154 
-165 YVRLLKFSETAERND
+165 
-180 CRLGIYCFDGV
+180 LGIYQDCGE
-191 NKGIYDLDENAIRSV
+191 NEGIYVTTEDLFIKVIKKYNFNISVSGIRQV
-206 IRKYRYDIK
+206 MELLRYT
-215 ESAMNNVFKML
+215 
-226 VEMAPVVEV
+226 APVVAV
-235 GKYRN
+235 RKYRN

-248 YDYDEKILMPFSP
+248 FDYDTKKLLPFSP
-261 DYIFTSKCRVNFDYV
+261 DYVFVSKCKVNFNAA

-293 DSWVHEL
+293 DSWIHEL

-357 IAINDMSKNFRLA
+357 IAINDMSKNFRLS
-370 PLLSASA
+370 PLLHVSA

-397 LITGDKVQIEAKYKN
+397 LITGDQVQIEEKYKA

-613 MIKSSVSGIIRT
+613 TIKSSVSGIIRT

-636 IPFSDKEKTV
+636 KPFSDKEHSC

>member
-1 MEDKDITQTDV
+1 MNDGTTNEQVVDTTDRVETISDLRMVKGTLVQATLNQAIRIAVNNAIEDAKMHFLPPSQDEV
-12 TGAPGNTGASN
+12 TEIEYRILDEVNRWISTVVADD
-23 ENGEVDVRDVYS
+23 GEKIQRLSYLPNAAIARLMIALEGIKALNYS
-35 DEDSFCYTE
+35 DG
-44 EQSYDEEPP
+44 
-53 FEDFD
+53 
-58 PPYAVNIPRLEYMTE
+58 N
-73 EEKKKTLLNF
+73 N
-83 AGRGQTT
+83 AGNYQ
-90 LGDFI
+90 
-95 EFKTEYA
+95 
-102 IACAKQFPLPPT
+102 
-114 ADDAKGLSGALM
+114 
-126 EAITIEIMIANNG
+126 
-139 REKGMKMPCIHALPE
+139 
-154 ISLCKIAIELE
+154 
-165 YVRLLKFSETAERND
+165 
-180 CRLGIYCFDGV
+180 LGIYQDCGE
-191 NKGIYDLDENAIRSV
+191 NEGIYVTTEDLFIKVIKKYNFNISVSGIRQV
-206 IRKYRYDIK
+206 MELLRYT
-215 ESAMNNVFKML
+215 
-226 VEMAPVVEV
+226 APVVAV
-235 GKYRN
+235 RKYRN

-248 YDYDEKILMPFSP
+248 FDYDTKKLLPFSP
-261 DYIFTSKCRVNFDYV
+261 DYVFVSKCKVNFNAA

-293 DSWVHEL
+293 DSWIHEL

-323 WDKVIMPYST
+323 WDKVVMPYST

-357 IAINDMSKNFRLA
+357 IAINDMSKNFRLS
-370 PLLSASA
+370 PLLHVSA

-397 LITGDKVQIEAKYKN
+397 LITGDQVQIEEKYKA

-473 VLCKVLEKIPS
+473 VLYKVLEVIPS
-484 YYEFDVPDACTRLLD
+484 YYDFDVPDACTRLLD

-613 MIKSSVSGIIRT
+613 TIKSSVSGIIRT
-625 TSGVAVEEDED
+625 TNVVAVEEDED
-636 IPFSDKEKTV
+636 KPFSDKEESV

>member
-1 MEDKDITQTDV
+1 MNDGTTNEQVVDTTDRVETISDLRMVKGTLVQATLNQAIRIAVNNAIEDAKMHFLPPSQDEV
-12 TGAPGNTGASN
+12 TEIEYRILDEVNRWISTVVADD
-23 ENGEVDVRDVYS
+23 GEKIQRLSYLPNAAIARLMIALEGIKALNYS
-35 DEDSFCYTE
+35 DG
-44 EQSYDEEPP
+44 
-53 FEDFD
+53 
-58 PPYAVNIPRLEYMTE
+58 N
-73 EEKKKTLLNF
+73 N
-83 AGRGQTT
+83 AGNYQ
-90 LGDFI
+90 
-95 EFKTEYA
+95 
-102 IACAKQFPLPPT
+102 
-114 ADDAKGLSGALM
+114 
-126 EAITIEIMIANNG
+126 
-139 REKGMKMPCIHALPE
+139 
-154 ISLCKIAIELE
+154 
-165 YVRLLKFSETAERND
+165 
-180 CRLGIYCFDGV
+180 LGIYQDCGE
-191 NKGIYDLDENAIRSV
+191 NEGIYVTTEDLFIKVIKKYNFNISVSGIRQV
-206 IRKYRYDIK
+206 MELLRYT
-215 ESAMNNVFKML
+215 
-226 VEMAPVVEV
+226 APVVAV
-235 GKYRN
+235 RKYRN

-248 YDYDEKILMPFSP
+248 FDYDTKKLLPFSP
-261 DYIFTSKCRVNFDYV
+261 DYVFVSKCKVNFNAA

-293 DSWVHEL
+293 DSWIHEL

-306 EQLIW
+306 EKLIW

-357 IAINDMSKNFRLA
+357 IAINDMSKNFRLS
-370 PLLSASA
+370 PLLHVSA

-397 LITGDKVQIEAKYKN
+397 LITGDQVQIEEKYKA

-473 VLCKVLEKIPS
+473 VLYKVLEVIPS
-484 YYEFDVPDACTRLLD
+484 YYDFDVPDACTRLLD

-560 AERDDWKATGSSVPT
+560 AERGDWKATGSSVPT

-613 MIKSSVSGIIRT
+613 TIKSSVSGIIRT

-636 IPFSDKEKTV
+636 KPFSDKEESV

>member
-1 MEDKDITQTDV
+1 MNDGTTNEQVVDTTDQVETISDLRMVKGTLVQATLNQAIRIAVNNAIEDAKTHFLPPSQDEV
-12 TGAPGNTGASN
+12 TEIEYRILDEVNRWISTVVAGD
-23 ENGEVDVRDVYS
+23 GEKIQRLSYLPNAAIARLMIALEGIKALNYS
-35 DEDSFCYTE
+35 DG
-44 EQSYDEEPP
+44 
-53 FEDFD
+53 
-58 PPYAVNIPRLEYMTE
+58 N
-73 EEKKKTLLNF
+73 N
-83 AGRGQTT
+83 AGNYQ
-90 LGDFI
+90 
-95 EFKTEYA
+95 
-102 IACAKQFPLPPT
+102 
-114 ADDAKGLSGALM
+114 
-126 EAITIEIMIANNG
+126 
-139 REKGMKMPCIHALPE
+139 
-154 ISLCKIAIELE
+154 
-165 YVRLLKFSETAERND
+165 
-180 CRLGIYCFDGV
+180 LGIYQDCGE
-191 NKGIYDLDENAIRSV
+191 NEGIYVTTEDLFIKVIKKYNFNISVSGIRQV
-206 IRKYRYDIK
+206 MELLRYT
-215 ESAMNNVFKML
+215 
-226 VEMAPVVEV
+226 APVVAV
-235 GKYRN
+235 RKYRN

-248 YDYDEKILMPFSP
+248 FDYDTKKLLPFSP
-261 DYIFTSKCRVNFDYV
+261 DYVFVSKCKVNFNAT

-293 DSWVHEL
+293 DSWIHEL
-300 TDDPQV
+300 TDDSQV

-345 LRNLCGEGNYTS
+345 LRNLCGVGNHTS
-357 IAINDMSKNFRLA
+357 IAINDINKNFRLS
-370 PLLSASA
+370 PLLHVSA

-397 LITGDKVQIEAKYKN
+397 LITGDQVQIEEKYKA

-427 FLPRVNDKTSSF
+427 FMPRVNDKTSSF

-460 KDDYLNRQ
+460 KEDYLNRQ

-473 VLCKVLEKIPS
+473 VLYKVLEVIPS
-484 YYEFDVPDACTRLLD
+484 YYEFDVPDVCTSLLD

-551 FLQEFKDVI
+551 FLQEFKDVL

-594 MNDAYRG
+594 MNDSYRG
-601 TDAAMICTPSMD
+601 TSAVMKCTPPMD

-636 IPFSDKEKTV
+636 IPFSDKEESV

>member
-1 MEDKDITQTDV
+1 MNDGTTNEQVVDTTDRVETISDLRMVKGTLVQATLNQAIRIAVNNAIEDAKMHFLPPSQDEV
-12 TGAPGNTGASN
+12 TEIEYRILDEVNRWISTVVADD
-23 ENGEVDVRDVYS
+23 GEKIQRLSYLPNAAIARLMIALEGIKALNYS
-35 DEDSFCYTE
+35 DG
-44 EQSYDEEPP
+44 
-53 FEDFD
+53 
-58 PPYAVNIPRLEYMTE
+58 N
-73 EEKKKTLLNF
+73 N
-83 AGRGQTT
+83 AGNYQ
-90 LGDFI
+90 
-95 EFKTEYA
+95 
-102 IACAKQFPLPPT
+102 
-114 ADDAKGLSGALM
+114 
-126 EAITIEIMIANNG
+126 
-139 REKGMKMPCIHALPE
+139 
-154 ISLCKIAIELE
+154 
-165 YVRLLKFSETAERND
+165 
-180 CRLGIYCFDGV
+180 LGIYQDCGE
-191 NKGIYDLDENAIRSV
+191 NEGIYVTTEDLFIKVIKKYNFNISVSGIRQV
-206 IRKYRYDIK
+206 MELLRYT
-215 ESAMNNVFKML
+215 
-226 VEMAPVVEV
+226 APVVAV
-235 GKYRN
+235 RKYRN

-248 YDYDEKILMPFSP
+248 FDYDTKKLLPFSP
-261 DYIFTSKCRVNFDYV
+261 DYVFVSKCKVNFNAA

-293 DSWVHEL
+293 DTWIHEL

-357 IAINDMSKNFRLA
+357 IAINDMSKNFRLS
-370 PLLSASA
+370 PLLHVSA

-397 LITGDKVQIEAKYKN
+397 LITGDQVQIEEKYKA

-473 VLCKVLEKIPS
+473 VLYKVLEVIPS
-484 YYEFDVPDACTRLLD
+484 YYDFDVPDACTRLLD

-560 AERDDWKATGSSVPT
+560 AECDDWKATGSSVPT

-613 MIKSSVSGIIRT
+613 MIKSSVSGIIRAMNV
-625 TSGVAVEEDED
+625 VAVEEDED
-636 IPFSDKEKTV
+636 KPFSDKEESV

>member
-1 MEDKDITQTDV
+1 MNDGTTNEQVVDTTDRVETISDLRMVKGTLVQATLNQAIRIAVNNAIEDAKMHFLPPSQDEV
-12 TGAPGNTGASN
+12 TEIEYRILDEVNRWISTVVADD
-23 ENGEVDVRDVYS
+23 GEKIQRLSYLPNAAIARLMIALEGIKALNYS
-35 DEDSFCYTE
+35 DG
-44 EQSYDEEPP
+44 
-53 FEDFD
+53 
-58 PPYAVNIPRLEYMTE
+58 N
-73 EEKKKTLLNF
+73 N
-83 AGRGQTT
+83 AGNYQ
-90 LGDFI
+90 
-95 EFKTEYA
+95 
-102 IACAKQFPLPPT
+102 
-114 ADDAKGLSGALM
+114 
-126 EAITIEIMIANNG
+126 
-139 REKGMKMPCIHALPE
+139 
-154 ISLCKIAIELE
+154 
-165 YVRLLKFSETAERND
+165 
-180 CRLGIYCFDGV
+180 LGIYQDCGE
-191 NKGIYDLDENAIRSV
+191 NEGIYVTTEDLFIKVIKKYNFNISVSGIRQV
-206 IRKYRYDIK
+206 MELLRYT
-215 ESAMNNVFKML
+215 
-226 VEMAPVVEV
+226 APVVAV
-235 GKYRN
+235 RKYRN

-248 YDYDEKILMPFSP
+248 FDYDTKKLLPFSP
-261 DYIFTSKCRVNFDYV
+261 DYVFVSKCKVNFNAA

-293 DSWVHEL
+293 DSWIHEL

-357 IAINDMSKNFRLA
+357 IAINDMSKNFRLS
-370 PLLSASA
+370 PLLHVSA

-397 LITGDKVQIEAKYKN
+397 LITGDQVQIEEKYKA

-473 VLCKVLEKIPS
+473 VLYKVLEKIPS
-484 YYEFDVPDACTRLLD
+484 YYDFDVPDACTRLLD

-613 MIKSSVSGIIRT
+613 TIKSSVSGIIRT

-636 IPFSDKEKTV
+636 KPFSDKEESV

>member
-1 MEDKDITQTDV
+1 MNDGTTNEQVVDTTDRVETISDLRMVKGTLVQATLNQAIRIAVNNAIEDAKMHFLPPSQDEV
-12 TGAPGNTGASN
+12 TEIEYRILDEVNRWISTVVADD
-23 ENGEVDVRDVYS
+23 GEKIQRLSYLPNAAIARLMIALEGIKALNYS
-35 DEDSFCYTE
+35 DG
-44 EQSYDEEPP
+44 
-53 FEDFD
+53 
-58 PPYAVNIPRLEYMTE
+58 N
-73 EEKKKTLLNF
+73 N
-83 AGRGQTT
+83 AGNYQ
-90 LGDFI
+90 
-95 EFKTEYA
+95 
-102 IACAKQFPLPPT
+102 
-114 ADDAKGLSGALM
+114 
-126 EAITIEIMIANNG
+126 
-139 REKGMKMPCIHALPE
+139 
-154 ISLCKIAIELE
+154 
-165 YVRLLKFSETAERND
+165 
-180 CRLGIYCFDGV
+180 LGIYQDCGE
-191 NKGIYDLDENAIRSV
+191 NEGIYVTTEDLFIKVIKKYNFNISVSGIRQV
-206 IRKYRYDIK
+206 MELLRYT
-215 ESAMNNVFKML
+215 
-226 VEMAPVVEV
+226 APVVAV
-235 GKYRN
+235 RKYRN

-248 YDYDEKILMPFSP
+248 FDYDTKKLLPFSP
-261 DYIFTSKCRVNFDYV
+261 DYVFVSKCKVNFNAA

-293 DSWVHEL
+293 DSWIHEL

-357 IAINDMSKNFRLA
+357 IAINDMSKNFRLS
-370 PLLSASA
+370 PLLHVSA

-397 LITGDKVQIEAKYKN
+397 LITGDQVQIEEKYKA

-484 YYEFDVPDACTRLLD
+484 YYDFDVPDACTRLLD

-613 MIKSSVSGIIRT
+613 TIKSSVSGIIRT

-636 IPFSDKEKTV
+636 KPFSDKEESV

>member
-1 MEDKDITQTDV
+1 MNDGTTNEQVVDTTDRVETISDLRMVKGTLVQATLNQAIRIAVNNAIEDAKMHFLPPSQDEV
-12 TGAPGNTGASN
+12 TEIEYRILDEVNRWISTVVADD
-23 ENGEVDVRDVYS
+23 GEKIQRLSYLPNAAIARLMIALEGIKALNYS
-35 DEDSFCYTE
+35 DG
-44 EQSYDEEPP
+44 
-53 FEDFD
+53 
-58 PPYAVNIPRLEYMTE
+58 N
-73 EEKKKTLLNF
+73 N
-83 AGRGQTT
+83 AGNYQ
-90 LGDFI
+90 
-95 EFKTEYA
+95 
-102 IACAKQFPLPPT
+102 
-114 ADDAKGLSGALM
+114 
-126 EAITIEIMIANNG
+126 
-139 REKGMKMPCIHALPE
+139 
-154 ISLCKIAIELE
+154 
-165 YVRLLKFSETAERND
+165 
-180 CRLGIYCFDGV
+180 LGIYQDCGE
-191 NKGIYDLDENAIRSV
+191 NEGIYVTTEDLFIKVIKKYNFNISVSGIRQV
-206 IRKYRYDIK
+206 MELLRYT
-215 ESAMNNVFKML
+215 
-226 VEMAPVVEV
+226 APVVAV
-235 GKYRN
+235 RKYRN

-248 YDYDEKILMPFSP
+248 FDYDTKKLLPFSP
-261 DYIFTSKCRVNFDYV
+261 DYVFVSKCKVNFNAA

-293 DSWVHEL
+293 DSWIHEL

-357 IAINDMSKNFRLA
+357 IAINDMSKNFRLS
-370 PLLSASA
+370 PLLHVSA

-397 LITGDKVQIEAKYKN
+397 LITGDQVQIEEKYKA

-473 VLCKVLEKIPS
+473 VLYKVLEVIPS
-484 YYEFDVPDACTRLLD
+484 YYDFDVPDACTRLLD

-613 MIKSSVSGIIRT
+613 TIKSSVSGIIRT
-625 TSGVAVEEDED
+625 TNVVAVEEDED
-636 IPFSDKEKTV
+636 KPFSDKEESV

>member
-1 MEDKDITQTDV
+1 MNDGTTNEQVVDTTDRVETISDLRMVKGTLVQATLNQAIRIAVNNAIEDAKMHFLPPSQDEV
-12 TGAPGNTGASN
+12 TEIEYRILDEVNRWISTVVADD
-23 ENGEVDVRDVYS
+23 GEKIQRLSYLPNAAIARLMIALEGIKALNYS
-35 DEDSFCYTE
+35 DG
-44 EQSYDEEPP
+44 
-53 FEDFD
+53 
-58 PPYAVNIPRLEYMTE
+58 N
-73 EEKKKTLLNF
+73 N
-83 AGRGQTT
+83 AGNYQ
-90 LGDFI
+90 
-95 EFKTEYA
+95 
-102 IACAKQFPLPPT
+102 
-114 ADDAKGLSGALM
+114 
-126 EAITIEIMIANNG
+126 
-139 REKGMKMPCIHALPE
+139 
-154 ISLCKIAIELE
+154 
-165 YVRLLKFSETAERND
+165 
-180 CRLGIYCFDGV
+180 LGIYQDCGE
-191 NKGIYDLDENAIRSV
+191 NEGIYVTTEDLFIKVIKKYNFNISVSGIRQV
-206 IRKYRYDIK
+206 MELLRYT
-215 ESAMNNVFKML
+215 
-226 VEMAPVVEV
+226 APVVAV
-235 GKYRN
+235 RKYRN

-248 YDYDEKILMPFSP
+248 FDYDTKKLLPFSP
-261 DYIFTSKCRVNFDYV
+261 DYVFVSKCKVNFNAA

-293 DSWVHEL
+293 DSWIHEL

-357 IAINDMSKNFRLA
+357 IAINDMSKNFRLS
-370 PLLSASA
+370 PLLHVSA

-397 LITGDKVQIEAKYKN
+397 LITGDQVQIEEKYKA

-484 YYEFDVPDACTRLLD
+484 YYDFDVPDACTRLLD

-560 AERDDWKATGSSVPT
+560 AEHDDWKATGSSVPT

-613 MIKSSVSGIIRT
+613 TIKSSVSGIIRT
-625 TSGVAVEEDED
+625 TNVVAVEEDED
-636 IPFSDKEKTV
+636 KPFSDKEESV